1 MRADGHAASAGATDG
16 LKGHHVLL
24 MLIGFFG
31 VVFAVNGVFLASA
44 LRSHTGIVSNEP
56 YVKGL
61 KYNQRIEAGERQ
73 AKLGWQE
80 ALAVEA
86 SGAISLGVK
95 DDGGRPV
102 QGLKLTGS
110 IGRPSTSRTDRPL
123 TLVEAEPGRYVVN
136 VGALDEGTW
145 LLDLEGVA
153 RDYGADPVYRLRRRV
168 WLKR

>member
-61 KYNQRIEAGERQ
+61 KYNERIEAGERQ

-110 IGRPSTSRTDRPL
+110 IGRPSTSRADRAV
-123 TLVEAEPGRYVVN
+123 TLVEAQPGRYVVN
-136 VGALDEGTW
+136 VGVLDEGTW
-145 LLDLEGVA
+145 LVALEGTSG
-153 RDYGADPVYRLRRRV
+153 DHGADPVYRLRRRV